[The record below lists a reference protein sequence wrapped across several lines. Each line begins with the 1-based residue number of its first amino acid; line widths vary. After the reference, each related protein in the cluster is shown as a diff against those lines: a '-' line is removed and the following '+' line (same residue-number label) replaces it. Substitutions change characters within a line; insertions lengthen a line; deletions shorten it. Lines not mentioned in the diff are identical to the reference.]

1 MSDASSVQPTS
12 EAQTSADPTLT
23 ARRILAFAIAIALGF
38 VTIGA
43 GIILILKTG
52 LDATVPISF
61 VEIPLLPLAAFPM
74 AMFFLIWVDY
84 FMKTKI
90 VVD

>member
-1 MSDASSVQPTS
+1 MSDASSVQPAADAES
-12 EAQTSADPTLT
+12 SADPTLT
-23 ARRILAFAIAIALGF
+23 PRRVLAFIIATALGL
-38 VTIGA
+38 VTVGA
-43 GIILILKTG
+43 AIIIILKTG

-74 AMFFLIWVDY
+74 TMFFLIWVDY